1 MSEVPTTEASL
12 SGSRESRRPRRVL
25 RGMAL
30 ALLWALLGLLTLW
43 AVAALYFDVRILWLH
58 LPLAAIYGAG
68 MLAALTWV
76 RPRRLAAGICA
87 GGFVLV
93 LGWWFSL
100 KPTARPPFVPSARR
114 RTARRGT
121 GGC

>member
-1 MSEVPTTEASL
+1 
-12 SGSRESRRPRRVL
+12 
-25 RGMAL
+25 MAL

-43 AVAALYFDVRILWLH
+43 AVAALYFDVRVSWLR

-100 KPTARPPFVPSARR
+100 KPTARPPFAPSAPR

-121 GGC
+121 GGCWSMAIWTNCSTSAGRSQPICLSRN